1 MAEPNDL
8 AASGFAAGAREA
20 WARRDRVVWTL
31 VGVVILVAAG
41 VWAFL
46 RVFDALAPFVIG
58 GFLAFL
64 LRPLVTM
71 LTKWRLSRGLA
82 VLVLSLVLVALFV
95 GAMALVIPSLTAELK
110 QFSQQLPAL
119 EAQVK
124 ANAEQL
130 KTQFSALPTPV
141 QQGAQAAG
149 QQVASTFTA
158 AAQQLTQFMFGALG
172 SAIGFGFD
180 IFLGWIISIWLLLG
194 GPEIAK
200 WCTSILPPAWRED
213 TRYVGNTFDRSFGGY
228 IRGTIITMTITFLGC
243 AVGFNLINLPYATAI
258 ALAIGLLDVIPFIGP
273 ILGGAI
279 ATLVALTVSP
289 QLALLT
295 LVVVLIVEQAVDSVI
310 SPIVMGDSVRLH
322 PLAILLALTIGGALG
337 GLFGVIVSIP
347 ATSAGYAVYM
357 YFMRKNGILE
367 PEVPRPEKVKKTRGK
382 KPAETAA

>member
-31 VGVVILVAAG
+31 VGLVILIAAG
-41 VWAFL
+41 IWGFL
-46 RVFDALAPFVIG
+46 RIFDALAPFVIG

-71 LTKWRLSRGLA
+71 LTKWKLSRGMA

-95 GAMALVIPSLTAELK
+95 GLLALVIPSLTAELK
-110 QFSQQLPAL
+110 QFAEQLPAI

-124 ANAEQL
+124 ANVDQL
-130 KTQFSALPTPV
+130 KTQFGTLPIPV
-141 QQGAQAAG
+141 QQGVQAAA
-149 QQVASTFTA
+149 QQVAATFAA

-180 IFLGWIISIWLLLG
+180 VFLGWIISIWLLLG

-295 LVVVLIVEQAVDSVI
+295 LVVVLIVEQSVDSVI

-347 ATSAGYAVYM
+347 ASSAGYAVYM

-367 PEVPRPEKVKKTRGK
+367 PEEPRPEKVKKTRGK